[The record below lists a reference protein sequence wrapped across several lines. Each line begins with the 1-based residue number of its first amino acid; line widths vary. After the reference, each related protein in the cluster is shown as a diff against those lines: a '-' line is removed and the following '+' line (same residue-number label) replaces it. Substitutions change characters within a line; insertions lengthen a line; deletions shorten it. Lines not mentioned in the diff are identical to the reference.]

1 MSFVARTLVLI
12 TICGLVMQ
20 TVPGSSDSLKA
31 DGSQSPQSA
40 SGRSADNAVRRVA
53 SPALLFQLR
62 RNARCLHTDAVRC
75 FDLCSETIAGAEQA
89 GDAAVVATAT
99 MQRACAS
106 MDVRGVQDGASDFK
120 QALGMF
126 PDDAPDEIRLLFVQA
141 RSFHDRYFFHSGGFA
156 PNTLKYELGMPSTA
170 VDLDLRLTAQLDL
183 LSYLIRTTSV
193 DERMFS
199 PANALLPASTLVE
212 NKLRLEFLKLK
223 NRSIRSVD
231 DADCLRDGQE
241 IVQRP
246 QFRLCSRRFQAES
259 LLFCGEMFAAAG
271 EHEEAFKSLQ
281 NALTLAEELHDG
293 TLSAEC
299 QISLEA
305 LPSERNHAA
314 SFSLLW
320 RNRDTWLN
328 VINDPILLNRCIQVF
343 DKALEDHEKSTQLG
357 KFVNAVLERTRL
369 LELHKDQSEHDLRQ
383 RETAITNA
391 MLVRQEESQRQLAA
405 TNALSESASR
415 WFQLV
420 SRVGFGVCC
429 LMALFLFRDRR
440 RLRRVN
446 RQLKCEL
453 QKSELQRQE
462 KERIELRLAQTER
475 LESLGSLAGGVA
487 HDFNNLLVGVL
498 GNAELL
504 KYASASDDVSTRYVE
519 RIIQSAETAAEL
531 SRKMLVYAGKEPGSR
546 KVLSLNDL
554 IGRMMP
560 LLRAGIGSRQTLNFE
575 PDPEQLLTEA
585 DAGQLDQ
592 VLLNL
597 VTNAAQAMSEAPGKV
612 TVRTGTSALPE
623 VTVDPPTFG
632 VRKQGGEFVWFEVCD
647 TGSGIPG
654 NDLSRVF
661 EPFFTTRKGAGGH
674 GFGLAVVYGHV
685 NRHDGLIQVTS
696 IMGQGSCFRILLP
709 VSRSPLPERVSES
722 PRVPAVVS
730 SRARVIVAVDDQQC
744 VLDVLTNTLRSETTV
759 VHAFSNVTDALEFF
773 ADHHHVDCLLLD
785 LMMPG
790 LDGSAML
797 EEMKQRTI
805 AVPVILVSGFSTV
818 NLEEF
823 LRFPCVRAVIEKP
836 FRPAQLIE
844 TVNSVFAMER
854 KADSIVP
861 PLRDSSV

>member
-12 TICGLVMQ
+12 TICCFVMQ
-20 TVPGSSDSLKA
+20 IAQVSSDSLKA

-40 SGRSADNAVRRVA
+40 SGRSPSTAARLAA
-53 SPALLFQLR
+53 SPALLLQLR
-62 RNARCLHTDAVRC
+62 RNARCVHADAVRC
-75 FDLCSETIAGAEQA
+75 FELCSETIAEAEQA
-89 GDAAVVATAT
+89 GDMAVVATAT

-106 MDVRGVQDGASDFK
+106 MDVNGIEDGASDFR
-120 QALGMF
+120 QALEMF

-141 RSFHDRYFFHSGGFA
+141 RSFHDRYFFQSTGMA
-156 PNTLKYELGMPSTA
+156 PSTLKFELSMPSTA
-170 VDLDLRLTAQLDL
+170 VDSDLRLTAQLDL
-183 LSYLIRTTSV
+183 LSYLIKDTGV
-193 DERMFS
+193 DERIFA

-223 NRSIRSVD
+223 NRKIRSVD
-231 DADCLRDGQE
+231 DADCLQNCQE

-246 QFRLCSRRFQAES
+246 QFRMCSRRFQAES
-259 LLFCGEMFAAAG
+259 LLFCGEMFAAEG
-271 EHEEAFKSLQ
+271 ENDQAFNCLQ
-281 NALTLAEELHDG
+281 DAQTLAEELHDR

-299 QISLEA
+299 EVSLVA
-305 LPSERNHAA
+305 LPSQRNHAA
-314 SFSLLW
+314 SFSLLL
-320 RNRDTWLN
+320 RNQDAWLTA
-328 VINDPILLNRCIQVF
+328 INDVILLDRCIRVF
-343 DKALEDHEKSTQLG
+343 GKGLADHETS
-357 KFVNAVLERTRL
+357 
-369 LELHKDQSEHDLRQ
+369 ELHREFVKAAVDRMQLLKSHKNQSEHDLKQ
-383 RETAITNA
+383 RESAKTNA
-391 MLVRQEESQRQLAA
+391 ILAQQEESQRQHAEHVASSAA
-405 TNALSESASR
+405 ARR
-415 WFQLV
+415 WFQVV

-440 RLRRVN
+440 RLHGVN
-446 RQLKCEL
+446 RQLQCEMR
-453 QKSELQRQE
+453 KSELQRQE

-504 KYASASDDVSTRYVE
+504 KYVNTSDAVATRYVE

-531 SRKMLVYAGKEPGSR
+531 SRKMLVYAGKEPGTR

-597 VTNAAQAMSEAPGKV
+597 VTNAAQAMSVVPGKI
-612 TVRTGTSALPE
+612 TVRTGSGSLPE

-632 VRKQGGEFVWFEVCD
+632 IRKQGGEFVWFEVCD

-685 NRHDGLIQVTS
+685 NRHDGLIQLTSVT
-696 IMGQGSCFRILLP
+696 GQGSCFRILLP
-709 VSRSPLPERVSES
+709 VSHRPLPQRISES
-722 PRVPAVVS
+722 PRVPAVAS
-730 SRARVIVAVDDQQC
+730 SDARVIVAVDDQQC
-744 VLDVLTNTLRSETTV
+744 VLDVLTNTLRSEMSV
-759 VHAFSNVTDALEFF
+759 VHAFTNVTDALEFF
-773 ADHHHVDCLLLD
+773 AEHHHVDCLLLD

-790 LDGSAML
+790 LDGNAML
-797 EEMKQRTI
+797 EEMVLRKIT
-805 AVPVILVSGFSTV
+805 VPVILVSGFSTV
-818 NLEEF
+818 NLGEF

-836 FRPAQLIE
+836 FRPAHLIE
-844 TVNSVFAMER
+844 TVNSVLVAER
-854 KADSIVP
+854 NADSTVS
-861 PLRDSSV
+861 PLRNNSV